1 MGFKKTILLNRKIL
15 VKLIDQYNNGTINW
29 NQFSTSVKVAH
40 SDRVGNPS
48 TRSVVP
54 GKPKEEDYFYSNP
67 QECLSPVD
75 GP

>member
-15 VKLIDQYNNGTINW
+15 VKLIDKYKNGIINW

-40 SDRVGNPS
+40 ADRVGNPI
-48 TRSVVP
+48 TRSMVP
-54 GKPKEEDYFYSNP
+54 GKPKEEDYFYTNP